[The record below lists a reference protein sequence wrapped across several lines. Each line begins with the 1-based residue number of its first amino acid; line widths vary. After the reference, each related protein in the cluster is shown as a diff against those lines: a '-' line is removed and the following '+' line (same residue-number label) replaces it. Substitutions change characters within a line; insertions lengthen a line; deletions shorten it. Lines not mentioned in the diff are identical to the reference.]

1 MRSYRR
7 APAMRWLRAA
17 LIATSVA
24 AIAVGCS
31 SLPSRDG
38 EPLVA
43 TGSTN
48 KPDAVPRPEPRSRYG
63 NPASY
68 VVFGK
73 RYYTMRDARGF
84 VERGDASWYG
94 RKFHGRRTSSG
105 ETYDMYEMTAAHKRL
120 PLPSYVEVT
129 NLNNGRKI
137 VVRVNDRGPFHEGR
151 IIDLSYTAATKLDI
165 VRAGTA
171 PVEIRVITPG
181 ESKAASPVA
190 PVTTPAPVPTQAT
203 AQPGGV
209 FVQAGAFVDE
219 NNAASHAKRVA
230 NVLGRPVE
238 VFAIKRQG
246 RLLYLVRNG
255 PLEDQA
261 SAELAR
267 DKLLAAGIS
276 ATLVTE

>member
-31 SLPSRDG
+31 RLPSRDG